1 MTILDIIEK
10 KKKKGALNQE
20 EINFW
25 IDGMLAGEIKDY
37 QVSSLL
43 MAIVLNGM
51 DEDEIFY
58 LTDAMI
64 RSGDTI
70 DLSQINGL
78 KVDKHSTGGVG
89 DKVTPII
96 VPILATF
103 GLKVPKM
110 SGRGLGHTGGTA
122 DKFES
127 IPGYRMELSLDE
139 FINQVNEIG
148 CAVISQSGEL
158 ARADKKLYALRD
170 VTGTVDS
177 LPLIA
182 SSIMSKKIANGADYL
197 FIDVKVGNGALMTN
211 LDDARELA
219 KMMVKIGNRYGKK
232 TTCIL
237 TDMNE
242 PLGNA
247 IGNALEMREV
257 FDTLKGMG
265 PSDLL
270 EVVIETAGIALSSAL
285 NMDKDEAKIQCF
297 KKINNGEVLAKL
309 YEMIERQGGRVEEMK
324 ISERIISIRSPKSGY
339 INAVNAHALGELA
352 RQIGAGRYTKEDS
365 IDHTVGIVLTRK
377 KGDFVEVNDELA
389 RFYLSD
395 KDVRLNDILNCFTIE
410 DVCKADEPLIYE
422 VIE

>member
-10 KKKKGALNQE
+10 KKNKESLNQE

-43 MAIVLNGM
+43 MDILLNGM
-51 DEDEIFY
+51 NEDEIFY

-70 DLSQINGL
+70 DLSQIDGL

-127 IPGYRMELSLDE
+127 IPGYKVELSLDE
-139 FINQVNEIG
+139 FINQVNDIG

-211 LDDARELA
+211 LEDARELA

-270 EVVIETAGIALSSAL
+270 EVVIETAGVALSSIL
-285 NMDKDEAKIQCF
+285 DMDKEEAKIQCF
-297 KKINNGEVLAKL
+297 KKINNGEVLNKL
-309 YEMIERQGGRVEEMK
+309 NEMIERQGGRVEEMK

-339 INAVNAHALGELA
+339 INGVNAHALGELA
-352 RQIGAGRYTKEDS
+352 RQIGAGRYTKEDN
-365 IDHTVGIVLTRK
+365 IDHSVGIVLTRK

-389 RFYLSD
+389 KFYLSD
-395 KDVRLNDILNCFTIE
+395 KDVRLNDILNCFKIE
-410 DVCKADEPLIYE
+410 DECKPDEPLIYE
-422 VIE
+422 IVE